1 MNALVRLC
9 RKSLPVG
16 LLLLSLGSEPVRAAS
31 LDYQFKQ
38 CAEAVANARKNADNP
53 GWWEQAELMFHDLPD
68 LVAKL
73 PEAERKQYQ
82 PRLDEW
88 APQIDAGVCVARR
101 DRLVRRI
108 DTAFKSADSDMAD
121 QRTAGA
127 ERYADELERLLTDAA
142 KLKCLDAKALKQ
154 YQDRH
159 QELVSQIENAG
170 KEREFQGIVGRVER
184 RIEEA
189 ERWAKEYEALP
200 ANDPNN
206 ERRFKRGMAD
216 DEVTTAEKSLR
227 ALPKTYKEY
236 KRLDD
241 TLLKLR
247 KRLDLPRPKAPPK
260 ED

>member
-1 MNALVRLC
+1 MNAFVRHIL
-9 RKSLPVG
+9 KPWSVG
-16 LLLLSLGSEPVRAAS
+16 LLLMSLASDPVQALS

-88 APQIDAGVCVARR
+88 APQIEAGVCVARR

-108 DTAFKSADSDMAD
+108 DTAFKSADTDMAD
-121 QRTAGA
+121 ERPAGA
-127 ERYADELERLLTDAA
+127 ERYADELERLLAESA

-154 YQDRH
+154 YQERH
-159 QELVSQIENAG
+159 QELVSQIENFG
-170 KEREFQGIVGRVER
+170 NEQEFKGIVGRVER
-184 RIEEA
+184 RIEDA

-206 ERRFKRGMAD
+206 ERRFKRGMAN
-216 DEVTTAEKSLR
+216 DEVTGAEKILR
-227 ALPKTYKEY
+227 ALPKTHKQY
-236 KRLDD
+236 KRLDE

-247 KRLDLPRPKAPPK
+247 KRLDLPRPRAAK
-260 ED
+260 EE